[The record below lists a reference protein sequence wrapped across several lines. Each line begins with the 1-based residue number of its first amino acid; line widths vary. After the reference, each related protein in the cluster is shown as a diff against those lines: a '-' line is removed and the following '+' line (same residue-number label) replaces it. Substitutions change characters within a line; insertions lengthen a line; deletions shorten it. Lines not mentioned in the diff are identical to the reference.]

1 AGSSIMPGKTNP
13 VTVEA
18 TLLAVS
24 QVMGLDEANVK
35 ASMLGEFELSM
46 GVPLMGYNVITQM
59 ALLFEALNKMAD
71 LVISQMVPNVE
82 RMRHYAESSPSLITV
97 LSPKIGYDK
106 ATEIGRQLVKGKS
119 IRQALKELGY
129 TDAQID
135 ELLNLKELT
144 KPGLHGK

>member
-1 AGSSIMPGKTNP
+1 VSE
-13 VTVEA
+13 VT
-18 TLLAVS
+18 
-24 QVMGLDEANVK
+24 GLDEANVK

-59 ALLFEALNKMAD
+59 ALLSEALNKMAD

-106 ATEIGRQLVKGKS
+106 ATEIGRQLAKGKS

-144 KPGLHGK
+144 KPGIHGK